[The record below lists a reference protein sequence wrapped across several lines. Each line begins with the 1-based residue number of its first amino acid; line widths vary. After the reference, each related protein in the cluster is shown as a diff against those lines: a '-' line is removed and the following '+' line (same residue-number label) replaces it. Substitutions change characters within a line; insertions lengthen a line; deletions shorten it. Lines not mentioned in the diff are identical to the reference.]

1 MTFAWYLTIRF
12 WRLLTLLAC
21 ALVLIYIVLDFVN
34 QISMW
39 MNRETEDIIEYYVNY
54 IPHILYLVMPII
66 LMLTVTGVVGGM
78 ARHLELAAMKVAGK
92 PILSILKPVWISCLL
107 VALTMY
113 WFNDQILP
121 DANHKRLELAQPK
134 TKKKKNKRLK
144 VKRKLVLVA
153 ENEVTWYMRQYS
165 SKSMRATGVVIM
177 KMQEGIIKKRLDAE
191 KLFWQTDKNTGESF
205 WRAKNARIR
214 EWNQGEMKLNFYTE
228 LDLQGWPTEEPD
240 DFISARFSPE
250 EMSGSMVQ
258 ARIETLRRAGEDT
271 KSWET
276 QWHFKIAGPFMNF
289 IIALIAISLSHHVL
303 RGSLTKNFG
312 IGLLIAFSYYV
323 MVRYGLIL
331 GENGALN
338 PWLGAW
344 FGNIIFS
351 IVAMVMLVRS
361 IRL

>member
-1 MTFAWYLTIRF
+1 MTFALYLTGRF
-12 WRLLTLLAC
+12 WRLLGLLSF
-21 ALVLIYIVLDFVN
+21 ALVLIYIVLDYVN

-39 MNRETEDIIEYYVNY
+39 MNRETEDIVEYYLNY
-54 IPHILYLVMPII
+54 IPNILYLVMPII

-78 ARHLELAAMKVAGK
+78 ARHLELAAMKVAGR
-92 PILSILKPVWISCLL
+92 PILSILKPVWVSCFI

-121 DANHKRLELAQPK
+121 DANHRRLELAQPVS
-134 TKKKKNKRLK
+134 KKSKKNKRLK

-153 ENEVTWYMRQYS
+153 ENEVTWYLRQYS
-165 SKSMRATGVVIM
+165 AKSLEAKGAVVLQMEDGVV
-177 KMQEGIIKKRLDAE
+177 KKRLDAE
-191 KLFWQTDKNTGESF
+191 KMKWDEQGF
-205 WRAKNARIR
+205 WRASHGKLRFFD
-214 EWNQGEMKLNFYTE
+214 QGEMQTE
-228 LDLQGWPTEEPD
+228 TFQHKDLKEWPVQKPD
-240 DFISARFSPE
+240 DFISSRFSPD
-250 EMSGSMVQ
+250 EMSGAMVQ
-258 ARIETLRRAGEDT
+258 ERIETLRRAGEDT

-289 IIALIAISLSHHVL
+289 IISIIALSLSHHVL

-323 MVRYGLIL
+323 LVRYGLIL
-331 GENGALN
+331 GENGAFS

-351 IVAMVMLVRS
+351 IVASIMMIRSVR
-361 IRL
+361 L